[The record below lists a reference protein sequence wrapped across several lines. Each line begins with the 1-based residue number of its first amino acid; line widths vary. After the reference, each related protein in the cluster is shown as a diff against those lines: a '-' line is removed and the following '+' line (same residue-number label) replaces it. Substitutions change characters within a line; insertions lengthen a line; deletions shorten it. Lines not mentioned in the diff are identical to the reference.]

1 MAGQLAMRASAS
13 CFEAGHC
20 GASYFRASHLGV
32 NYFGLRQLSASHF
45 GAYVLVQQ
53 GWKQWRRVCRQAAT
67 TAAQEPEHE
76 KVVEA
81 TVYESSSRYS
91 SSFNSGDAQF
101 TVRRGRDLQTVWVR
115 TEEQRWTALS
125 SISVTCGQ
133 ESDELTAFCDNCHRR
148 AYSLTSCGRKC
159 RCLHMLCL
167 ECFHRHRC
175 LWVATRVSRR
185 EIFSG
190 FR

>member
-1 MAGQLAMRASAS
+1 MACPVSGARSQRQVWAGGMINLQGTTLKDASDDVGVPHGSVITSVRRRQVGRRALPGRANRNAS
-13 CFEAGHC
+13 RLCI
-20 GASYFRASHLGV
+20 
-32 NYFGLRQLSASHF
+32 
-45 GAYVLVQQ
+45 
-53 GWKQWRRVCRQAAT
+53 
-67 TAAQEPEHE
+67 
-76 KVVEA
+76 VEA
-81 TVYESSSRYS
+81 TVYESNSRYS

-115 TEEQRWTALS
+115 TEEPSTMALS

-133 ESDELTAFCDNCHRR
+133 ESDELTAFCDYCHRR